1 MFTVIPKKVSYSSSF
16 TPKQLTK
23 RFDKAIIP
31 FKARGSVIGVS
42 SFIKKYKSAEV
53 WYGYRDGERIRVSH
67 HAPRKTDGSSTTFYG
82 RIEKSDGGSVITGKI
97 MKPLSTCIFGT
108 LCIIVMLMLGLV
120 CLSLDIIAGAAS
132 FTAVALLT
140 FVLLFRDGGKTKK
153 IIGFLQDLTDED

>member
-1 MFTVIPKKVSYSSSF
+1 MFTVIPKKVSRSSSY

-42 SFIKKYKSAEV
+42 SFIKKYKSAEIF
-53 WYGYRDGERIRVSH
+53 YGYRNGDRLRLSH

-97 MKPLSTCIFGT
+97 MKPLSTCIFGGI
-108 LCIIVMLMLGLV
+108 CILIMLLLALV
-120 CLSLDIIAGAAS
+120 CLSLDIIAGAVS
-132 FTAVALLT
+132 FTAAAVLT

-153 IIGFLQDLTDED
+153 LTEFLQRLTNEE